1 MYISLFVAIVSAVAV
16 HHFLP
21 EITSRVNLSSI
32 VNRLKGDS
40 KLLNGFIN
48 SRNMGSFQKTKDEIL
63 NLSLDEKRKLYKC
76 GSKYVILNDVETW
89 ADFYSRDKQRLV
101 DDYNKSY
108 GGQKSDFDVNVD
120 LNNKVSMWQGD
131 ITTLEIDAIVNA
143 ANKALLGGGGV
154 DGAIHRAA
162 GPHLKEECAT
172 LHGCETGDAK
182 ITGGYKLPAK
192 YVIHTVGPVGEKAGL
207 LESCYKTSLDILSK
221 ENLRSVAFPCISTGV
236 YGYPQEKAAHVA
248 LKTVRKF
255 LESNSSAVDRVIF
268 CLFMPEDVKIYENLL
283 QMYFPH

>member
-1 MYISLFVAIVSAVAV
+1 MILISK
-16 HHFLP
+16 
-21 EITSRVNLSSI
+21 ITSRVNFPLI
-32 VNRLKGDS
+32 VNKLKGDTTI
-40 KLLNGFIN
+40 LNNIFN
-48 SRNMGSFQKTKDEIL
+48 SRNMASFQEIKDKIL

-76 GSKYVILNDVETW
+76 GAKYVILDKVETW
-89 ADFYSRDKQRLV
+89 ADFYSRDNQRLV
-101 DDYNKSY
+101 DDYNKTY
-108 GGQKSDFDVNVD
+108 GGQKSEFDANVE
-120 LNNKVSMWQGD
+120 LNRKVSMWQGD

-143 ANKALLGGGGV
+143 ANKALMGGGGV

-182 ITGGYKLPAK
+182 ITGGYNLPAK
-192 YVIHTVGPVGEKAGL
+192 YVIHTVGPVGEKPSL
-207 LESCYKTSLDILSK
+207 LESCYNTSLDILSK
-221 ENLRSVAFPCISTGV
+221 EKLASVAFPCISTGV

-248 LKTVRKF
+248 LKAVRKF
-255 LESNSSAVDRVIF
+255 LESNSSDVDRVIF